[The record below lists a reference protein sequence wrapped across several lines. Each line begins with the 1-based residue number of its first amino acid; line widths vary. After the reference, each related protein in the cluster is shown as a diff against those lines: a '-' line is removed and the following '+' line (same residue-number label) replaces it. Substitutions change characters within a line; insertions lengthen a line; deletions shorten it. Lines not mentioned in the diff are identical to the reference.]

1 MATDEEFEDRDATRR
16 TVLARERTALAWW
29 RSGITALGVA
39 VAVGRVVPEVA
50 GTDSLPYALLGAGY
64 AIIGLVMVAYGS
76 LTQGQRERDTGILS
90 SRVVLGI
97 ITALSIAIGFG
108 TLAVVMLGA

>member
-1 MATDEEFEDRDATRR
+1 MATDDDFEDRDATRR

-50 GTDSLPYALLGAGY
+50 GTDSLPYSLLGAGY
-64 AIIGLVMVAYGS
+64 AIVGLVMVAYGS
-76 LTQGQRERDTGILS
+76 LTQGQRERDTGVLS
-90 SRVVLGI
+90 SRMVLGT
-97 ITALSIAIGFG
+97 ITVLSIAIGIG
-108 TLAVVMLGA
+108 TLIVVVAGA